1 MKFSGKKTIVAAA
14 LCGFL
19 AGNLV
24 SVPAANAGGVLG
36 GLGSILKA
44 GGIVWAVD
52 RYSTELNTFIN
63 KLTSKYA
70 VSEEY
75 STKVVPSLAVGTK
88 GYVGAAQI
96 SGPKAMVDQ
105 CQAALALEGEFLNR
119 TFRIQ
124 ALIPVDSKDPS
135 NCKRVQGV
143 GVSAKIDVAI

>member
-75 STKVVPSLAVGTK
+75 STKVVPILAVGTK

-96 SGPKAMVDQ
+96 SGPKAW
-105 CQAALALEGEFLNR
+105 
-119 TFRIQ
+119 
-124 ALIPVDSKDPS
+124 
-135 NCKRVQGV
+135 
-143 GVSAKIDVAI
+143 

>member
-1 MKFSGKKTIVAAA
+1 MKFSGKKSLVAAV
-14 LCGFL
+14 LCGFM
-19 AGNLV
+19 AGSLFPV
-24 SVPAANAGGVLG
+24 YSVNAGGILG
-36 GLGSILKA
+36 TIGGVIKT
-44 GGIVWAVD
+44 GGIVWMVD

-75 STKVVPSLAVGTK
+75 STKVVPIIAVGSK

-96 SGPKAMVDQ
+96 SGPSSMVEK
-105 CQAALALEGEFLNR
+105 CQGALALEGDFLNR

-124 ALIPVDSKDPS
+124 ALIPVDSKDPTVA
-135 NCKRVQGV
+135 KRVQGV

>member
-19 AGNLV
+19 AGNFASATTV
-24 SVPAANAGGVLG
+24 NAGGLLG

-44 GGIVWAVD
+44 GGIFWVVD
-52 RYSTELNTFIN
+52 QYGEELNTFIN

-75 STKVVPSLAVGTK
+75 STKVVPILAVGTK

-96 SGPKAMVDQ
+96 SGPKSMVDQ
-105 CQAALALEGEFLNR
+105 CQAALALEGDFLNR
-119 TFRIQ
+119 AFRIQ

-135 NCKRVQGV
+135 KCQRVQGV